1 MSALVARHC
10 RHFRRAKLTISL
22 KPTINYCQVCRQDCS
37 MNSENTPL
45 PIQIQKD
52 IITMIK
58 SHAINVQLF
67 LANLLIVCMNELNEA
82 GTCMCVCRKD
92 MRHTHMLHV
101 LATRVIHVCLCNTH
115 RVIHACP
122 CDSQYLHVSPF
133 KLEQ

>member
-1 MSALVARHC
+1 MSAQVARHC
-10 RHFRRAKLTISL
+10 WNFRRAKLTISL

-58 SHAINVQLF
+58 SHAINVQPF
-67 LANLLIVCMNELNEA
+67 LANLLIVCMNELNKA

-92 MRHTHMLHV
+92 MCATYTHV
-101 LATRVIHVCLCNTH
+101 ACPCNTH
-115 RVIHACP
+115 DTHVSLQYTQGDTRM
-122 CDSQYLHVSPF
+122 SQYLHVSPL
-133 KLEQ
+133 KLE